1 MKKSKMNQNSR
12 YLAMTVLEKVEKQ
25 QAFSNLLLNDVLN
38 AKELT
43 AADRAFLTELV
54 YGVIQ
59 NKIKLDYML
68 EPFIGRQKKID
79 GWVRQ
84 LLRLS
89 LYQMTVLDRVPTHA
103 AVDEAVQIAKYRGH
117 KGISGFV
124 NGVLRAVDRK
134 GVRDPQSIPEW
145 LLRMS
150 VTYSYPE
157 WIVSLLEEE
166 VGREQTEELL
176 HSLSS
181 RAKVS
186 IRVDTRR
193 QTVEEVARKLAEE
206 GFETVASEVSDQ
218 VLICQN
224 GLPVHSTLFTEGVIT
239 VQDESSALVAE
250 SMQLSPADQ
259 VLDACAAPGGK
270 TAHIASYL
278 SSEAGGKVTAL
289 DLHEKKVKKITENV
303 ERLRVLDVVETRA
316 MDARQAGSVFDP
328 RSFDRILVDAPCS
341 GLGLMR
347 RKPDIRY
354 QKKPEDISSLQK
366 VQLAILDAVAP
377 LVKKGG
383 QLTYSTC
390 TITRKEN
397 GEVVQQFLQSHP
409 EFEKQT
415 VHTSMN
421 LDKAESDGMLHLY
434 PHYYQTDGFFIA
446 SLKRKED

>member
-38 AKELT
+38 SKELT
-43 AADRAFLTELV
+43 ATDRAFLTELV

-79 GWVRQ
+79 SWVRQ

-89 LYQMTVLDRVPTHA
+89 LYQMIILDRIPTHA
-103 AVDEAVQIAKYRGH
+103 AVDEAVQIAKFKGH
-117 KGISGFV
+117 KGISGFI
-124 NGVLRAVDRK
+124 NGVLRAIDRK
-134 GVRDPQSIPEW
+134 GVRDPQAIREW
-145 LLRMS
+145 GLRMS

-176 HSLSS
+176 QSLSS

-186 IRVDTRR
+186 VRVNTNR
-193 QTVEEVARKLAEE
+193 QSVEDVARQLAEE
-206 GFETVASEVSDQ
+206 GFETVRSKVSDQ

-224 GLPVHSTLFTEGVIT
+224 GLPVNSALFIEGVIT

-250 SMQLSPADQ
+250 AMQLTPADQ

-278 SSEAGGKVTAL
+278 SAEAGGKVTAL
-289 DLHEKKVKKITENV
+289 DLHEKKVNKIIENAA
-303 ERLRVLDVVETRA
+303 RLRVLDVVDTRA
-316 MDARQAGSVFDP
+316 MDARQAGNVFEP
-328 RSFDRILVDAPCS
+328 QSFERVLVDAPCS

-354 QKKPEDISSLQK
+354 QKKLEDIVSLQK
-366 VQLAILDAVAP
+366 VQLDILDAVAP
-377 LVKKGG
+377 LVKKDG
-383 QLTYSTC
+383 LLVYSTC

-397 GEVVQQFLQSHP
+397 DEVIEQFLHTHP
-409 EFEKQT
+409 DYEKQE
-415 VHTSMN
+415 VHTSQA
-421 LDKAESDGMLHLY
+421 LSKAESDGMLHLY

-446 SLKRKED
+446 ALKRKED